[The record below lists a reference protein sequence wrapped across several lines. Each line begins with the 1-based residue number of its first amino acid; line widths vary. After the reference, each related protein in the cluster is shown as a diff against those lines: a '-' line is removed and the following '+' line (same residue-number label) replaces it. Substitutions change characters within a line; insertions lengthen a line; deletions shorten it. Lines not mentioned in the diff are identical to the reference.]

1 MTQEQTAVRIEAFLR
16 NRAAIAPSAT
26 ALIAGPERLSF
37 ADLDHLSER
46 MAGALSLHAV
56 EPGDRIVLFMDNLSE
71 MAIAIFAGLKAGA
84 VVVPVNPGVR
94 AEGLAHVLR
103 NCLPK
108 ALVYE
113 ARHIKLCDEA
123 TAAASHK
130 PLSIIARAGALAP
143 HDAISFEACL
153 KMEAPLPAGQDND
166 RDLAFV
172 IYTSG
177 SSGMPKGVMMSHR
190 NVEAASAMIAQYLG
204 NGDHDV
210 VLSALPLSFT
220 YGLYQL
226 LVAIRSG
233 ATLILE
239 KSFAF
244 PHAILE
250 KACVEGVTGFPLVP
264 TMAAMLATLKGVD
277 PGRLPSLRYMTNA
290 AAHLPPAHIEAL
302 RALFPA
308 ARLYS
313 MYGLTECARATF
325 LDPEQ
330 LDRRPTSVGKPL
342 PGTQALV
349 VDENGNEAA
358 PSTTGELII
367 RGPHVMQGYWNDP
380 KATARALRAGPGGKG
395 KFLYTGDLFKRDPEG
410 FLYFI
415 GRQDEV
421 VKIRGEKVSP
431 RQVDAVLSACPGVR
445 EAVAFT
451 TPDPIAGNRLD
462 ALVVPASP
470 DLTEQMLARFCKQR
484 LPDPMVPRSFIFQAE
499 LPKMANGK
507 ISRRLAAMEA
517 MRTT

>member
-1 MTQEQTAVRIEAFLR
+1 MRVEAFLR
-16 NRAAIAPSAT
+16 ARAAIAPSAT
-26 ALIAGPERLSF
+26 ALVAGSERLSF

-71 MAIAIFAGLKAGA
+71 MAVAIFAGLKAGA

-94 AEGLAHVLR
+94 AQGLAHVLSH
-103 NCLPK
+103 CLPK
-108 ALVYE
+108 VLVCE
-113 ARHIKLCDEA
+113 ARHVKYCDEA
-123 TAAASHK
+123 TVAAGHK
-130 PLSIIARAGALAP
+130 PLSIIARSGALVP
-143 HDAISFEACL
+143 HDAVAFETCL
-153 KMEAPLPAGQDND
+153 ELEAPLPVGQEND
-166 RDLAFV
+166 HDLAFL

-190 NVEAASAMIAQYLG
+190 NVDAASEIIAGYLG

-233 ATLILE
+233 ATLVLE
-239 KSFAF
+239 KSFTY

-264 TMAAMLATLKGVD
+264 TMAAMLAVLKGVG
-277 PGRLPSLRYMTNA
+277 PERLPALRYMTNA

-330 LDRRPTSVGKPL
+330 LDRRPTSVGKAL
-342 PGTQALV
+342 PRTEALV

-358 PSTTGELII
+358 PNIPGELII

-380 KATARALRAGPGGKG
+380 NATARALRAGPGGKG

-415 GRQDEV
+415 GRKDEV

-445 EAVAFT
+445 EAIAFT
-451 TPDPIAGNRLD
+451 TPDPVSGHRLD

-470 DLTEQMLARFCKQR
+470 DLTKQDLARFCKQR
-484 LPDPMVPRSFIFQAE
+484 LPDVMVPKSFIFQAE
-499 LPKMANGK
+499 LPKTANGK

-517 MRTT
+517 MRIT